1 MTLAIAYE
9 RLLYCGRF
17 HEVGVNAPGLVR
29 LVLKADT
36 FTVDVLPAL
45 GGKIASIR
53 KNGIELLQQPL
64 LPYAP
69 RTLETAF
76 EDSDASGFD
85 ECLPS
90 VSACEIDTPPGKVA
104 IPDHGEFW
112 RLPCEVQ
119 SQTQQE
125 VHLSA
130 SGTILPLRF
139 ERNVRIESDSPQA
152 RSDTLRIDYKVENT
166 GQTELHYGWSA
177 HPLFA
182 VDPGDRIL
190 LPDSVREVTVEG
202 SARNRLGS
210 KGTVHSWPNTKLG
223 CGEMAELDRAGN
235 VSDDIGDKIY
245 TAAPPEGWCAI
256 ARSGTDARVGLRVQ
270 VEFDPAL
277 SPFLGLW
284 LCYGGWPEGRA
295 KRQCCVALEPC
306 TAPEDSLAAAIADG
320 WARTLVPGQCDLW
333 WMRIVTTVVS

>member
-1 MTLAIAYE
+1 V
-9 RLLYCGRF
+9 RLL
-17 HEVGVNAPGLVR
+17 
-29 LVLKADT
+29 LKADT
-36 FTVDVLPAL
+36 FAVDVLPAL
-45 GGKIASIR
+45 GGKVASVR

-69 RTLETAF
+69 RTLTTPF

-90 VSACEIDTPPGKVA
+90 VSACEIDTPSGKVG

-112 RLPCEVQ
+112 RLPCTVE
-119 SQTQQE
+119 SQTQHE
-125 VHLSA
+125 IHLTST
-130 SGTILPLRF
+130 GTVLPLRF
-139 ERNVRIESDSPQA
+139 ERRLCIESYSPHTGA
-152 RSDTLRIDYKVENT
+152 DTLRIDYRVENV
-166 GQTELHYGWSA
+166 GQTDLHYAWSA

-182 VDPGDRIL
+182 IDPGDRIL
-190 LPDSVREVTVEG
+190 LPASVTEVKVEG

-210 KGTVHSWPNTKLG
+210 KGAVHSWPTARLAS
-223 CGEMAELDRAGN
+223 GEMIELDRVSN
-235 VSDDIGDKIY
+235 VSDNIGDKIY

-256 ARSGTDARVGLRVQ
+256 ERWSAGLSVGLRVQ
-270 VEFDPAL
+270 VEFDPDL

-295 KRQCCVALEPC
+295 NRQYCVALEPC
-306 TAPEDSLAAAIADG
+306 TAPVDSLATAMAGG
-320 WARTLVPGQCDLW
+320 WARKLVPGQCDLW

>member
-1 MTLAIAYE
+1 MTLAIACE

-17 HEVGVNAPGLVR
+17 NEVSVNASGVVR
-29 LVLKADT
+29 LVLKTDT
-36 FTVDVLPAL
+36 FAVDVLPAL
-45 GGKIASIR
+45 GGKVASMR

-69 RTLETAF
+69 RTLTTAF

-90 VSACEIDTPPGKVA
+90 VSACEIETPSGKVDV
-104 IPDHGEFW
+104 PDHGEFW

-119 SQTQQE
+119 SQTQHE
-125 VHLSA
+125 IRLA
-130 SGTILPLRF
+130 SIGTVLPLSF
-139 ERNVRIESDSPQA
+139 ERRLRIESDSLHA
-152 RSDTLRIDYKVENT
+152 GVDTLHIDYKVENVGRT
-166 GQTELHYGWSA
+166 DLHYAWSA

-182 VDPGDRIL
+182 VDPGDRVV
-190 LPDSVREVTVEG
+190 LPPSVSQVMVEG

-210 KGTVHSWPNTKLG
+210 KGAIHSWPNGRLAS
-223 CGEMAELDRAGN
+223 GETVALDHVGN
-235 VSDDIGDKIY
+235 VSDDIGDKVY
-245 TAAPPEGWCAI
+245 VSAPPEGWCAI
-256 ARSGTDARVGLRVQ
+256 ARTGIDTHGGLRVQ

-284 LCYGGWPEGRA
+284 ICYGGWPEGRT
-295 KRQCCVALEPC
+295 KRQYCVALEPC
-306 TAPEDSLAAAIADG
+306 TAPVDSLASAMESG
-320 WARTLVPGQCDLW
+320 QARMLAPGQCDLW